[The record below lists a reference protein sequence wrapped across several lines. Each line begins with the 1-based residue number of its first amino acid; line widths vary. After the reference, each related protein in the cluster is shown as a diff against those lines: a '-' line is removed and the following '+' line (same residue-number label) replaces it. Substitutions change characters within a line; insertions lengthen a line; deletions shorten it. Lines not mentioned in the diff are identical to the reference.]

1 MSTEVSGADDVAAV
15 LGISRSLL
23 THVVRLSGVR
33 FMRASDGTQSLRAE
47 DAALVAGL
55 ATALYHEELAERLV
69 KVSLAEGNT
78 SAFRT
83 QGADLLGLDLEPSA
97 PTRPVPADAVLRQS
111 DSAPPPRQNR
121 ATPSDGAREE
131 ILAERNA
138 CLTILQSSR

>member
-1 MSTEVSGADDVAAV
+1 MSTEVIGADDVAAI

-33 FMRASDGTQSLRAE
+33 FMRASDGKQSLRAE

-55 ATALYHEELAERLV
+55 ATALYHEDVAERLV
-69 KVSLAEGNT
+69 KASLAEGST

-83 QGADLLGLDLEPSA
+83 QGADLLGLDLAPQP
-97 PTRPVPADAVLRQS
+97 PTRPVPADAVLRHS
-111 DSAPPPRQNR
+111 HGAPPPRQHR
-121 ATPSDGAREE
+121 ASPSDEACEE
-131 ILAERNA
+131 ILAEINA